1 MAVEHM
7 LDAQQQLAQMKRLG
21 NEIGSANLESFKP
34 VLRRAQRSHEHNR
47 QRCFLLNMSGQL
59 KTRTIGQADVEY
71 DQIPKTFAELFQRAL
86 LGLGPVNVVFL
97 SLQTLAERSA
107 QRTIIFDQQQSLHS
121 WYARFQRA
129 DFRTGRLHSARQRR
143 AYPELQAA
151 QSQPQ
156 TLWTRYSE
164 NGSFHSFA

>member
-107 QRTIIFDQQQSLHS
+107 QRTIIFDQQQSLHN

-129 DFRTGRLHSARQRR
+129 NLAKARQRR
-143 AYPELQAA
+143 AYQRRQAA
-151 QSQPQ
+151 QTQPQ
-156 TLWTRYSE
+156 TLSTRYSE